1 MGGRPLPE
9 GAVKASDRYFVGGI
23 WCVVDGTRL
32 PVANLSLG
40 GFFAA
45 TRHPPMKGQVLALDL
60 DLPGQSPIRV
70 LGRVTWINDPQK
82 PRAKGLP
89 EGFGLKI
96 TEIDLAGKL
105 ALVALLK
112 RSLGG
117 SESGRRSPG
126 P

>member
-1 MGGRPLPE
+1 M
-9 GAVKASDRYFVGGI
+9 KASDRFFVNGI
-23 WCVVDGTRL
+23 SCVVDGTRL

-45 TRHPPMKGQVLALDL
+45 TRRPPMKGQVLALEL
-60 DLPGQSPIRV
+60 DLPGHSPIRL
-70 LGRVTWINDPQK
+70 LGRVTWINDPHK

-105 ALVALLK
+105 AIVALLK
-112 RSLGG
+112 SSVGDPGLRKH
-117 SESGRRSPG
+117 SPAH
-126 P
+126 